1 MSGSAD
7 PSTGHTGAPDHANA
21 EDAFTGSRALQR
33 GVYALAVL
41 TLAFLVL
48 AVALNWLAVRDRAT
62 YATGEAGEAIP
73 GVVGTGTVIFQPE
86 LAAADRLPLDII
98 SYETIVRHEVPGR
111 GNQAGEAIYATL
123 NMNIEIQRPIS
134 VYALVEEFSSSDEA
148 ERALA
153 ERMTEYATRAE
164 TIQVG
169 GRIADSGYR
178 ADEGAWAVGWVDGSS
193 YTFVK
198 TAFKDLVPVQKK
210 DFLRSIG
217 RPAVEAIEV
226 YQRTGKQGIQQ

>member
-7 PSTGHTGAPDHANA
+7 PITDHTAAPELAGA
-21 EDAFTGSRALQR
+21 EDAFTGSQTLQR

-41 TLAFLVL
+41 VLAILVL
-48 AVALNWLAVRDRAT
+48 AVVLNWLAVRDRT
-62 YATGEAGEAIP
+62 TFATGEEGEPIP
-73 GVVGTGTVIFQPE
+73 GVVGTGTVVFQPE
-86 LAAADRLPLDII
+86 VAATERLPLDII

-111 GNQAGEAIYATL
+111 GNQAGEAIYVTL

-134 VYALVEEFSSSDEA
+134 VYALVEEFASSDEA

-153 ERMTEYATRAE
+153 ERMTEYATRVE

-169 GRIADSGYR
+169 DRIADSGYR
-178 ADEGAWAVGWVDGSS
+178 ADEGAWAVGWVDVNS

-198 TAFKDLVPVQKK
+198 TAFKDLVPLQKK
-210 DFLRSIG
+210 DFLRSVG

-226 YQRTGKQGIQQ
+226 YQRTGRQGIQQ